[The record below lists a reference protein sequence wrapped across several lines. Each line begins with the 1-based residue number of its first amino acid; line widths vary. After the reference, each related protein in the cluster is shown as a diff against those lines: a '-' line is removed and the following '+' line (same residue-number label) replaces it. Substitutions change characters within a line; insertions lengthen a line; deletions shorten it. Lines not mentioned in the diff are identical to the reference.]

1 MKDVILIAN
10 AGSSSLKISIFE
22 IQNKK
27 VKDKIYNIF
36 LEKNDNKILFHIN
49 KKQESATDI
58 KDDAIEVMID
68 LFEDWWKK
76 QENLNLIATGHRIVH
91 GGKNFNKPVIVNEK
105 ISEDLRALIPLS
117 PLHQPYNL
125 QVLDLFLQKYKE
137 ISHIACFDTSFHF
150 TNPPITK
157 AFGLPK
163 KYYDKG
169 VIRYGFHGLSY
180 KYVSSHFKE
189 MTKEDLPVKTIIAHL
204 GSGSSLCAIKNGLS
218 LTSSMGFSVLDGVM
232 MGTRTG
238 NLDPG
243 VVLYLIDHEK
253 MTTKEIT
260 ELLYKKS
267 GLLGISG
274 ESSDM
279 RTLLA
284 SNSPDAKFAIDLF
297 VYRIVLE
304 IGKLAAA
311 LEGADCLI
319 FTAGVGQNSA
329 VIREMI
335 TEKLLWLGIKI
346 DDAKNQKNEH
356 LISAESSKVK
366 VFAVPTN
373 EELIIAEEVLM
384 FL

>member
-1 MKDVILIAN
+1 M
-10 AGSSSLKISIFE
+10 
-22 IQNKK
+22 
-27 VKDKIYNIF
+27 
-36 LEKNDNKILFHIN
+36 
-49 KKQESATDI
+49 
-58 KDDAIEVMID
+58 
-68 LFEDWWKK
+68 
-76 QENLNLIATGHRIVH
+76 
-91 GGKNFNKPVIVNEK
+91 
-105 ISEDLRALIPLS
+105 
-117 PLHQPYNL
+117 HQPYNL

-137 ISHIACFDTSFHF
+137 ISHIACFDTSFYF

-169 VIRYGFHGLSY
+169 IIRYGFHGLSY
-180 KYVSSHFKE
+180 KYVSSYFKE
-189 MTKEDLPVKTIIAHL
+189 MTKEDLPTKTIIDHL

-267 GLLGISG
+267 GLLGMSG

-284 SNSPDAKFAIDLF
+284 SNSHDAKFAIDLF

-304 IGKLAAA
+304 IGKFTAA
-311 LEGADCLI
+311 LEGLDCLI
-319 FTAGVGQNSA
+319 FTAGIGQNSA
-329 VIREMI
+329 VH
-335 TEKLLWLGIKI
+335 T
-346 DDAKNQKNEH
+346 
-356 LISAESSKVK
+356 
-366 VFAVPTN
+366 
-373 EELIIAEEVLM
+373 
-384 FL
+384 

>member
-27 VKDKIYNIF
+27 VKDKIYNII

-58 KDDAIEVMID
+58 KDDAIKIMID
-68 LFEDWWKK
+68 FFENWWKK

-91 GGKNFNKPVIVNEK
+91 GGKKFNKPVIVDEK
-105 ISEDLRALIPLS
+105 VSEALKALIPLS

-125 QVLDLFLQKYKE
+125 QVLDLFFQKYKA
-137 ISHIACFDTSFHF
+137 ILHIACFDTSFHS
-150 TNPPITK
+150 TDPPIEK

-189 MTKEDLPVKTIIAHL
+189 ITKEDLPARTIVAHL
-204 GSGSSLCAIKNGLS
+204 GSGSSLCAIKNGIS

-238 NLDPG
+238 SLDPG
-243 VVLYLIDHEK
+243 VVLYLLDHEK
-253 MTTKEIT
+253 MTTKEVT

-284 SNSPDAKFAIDLF
+284 SNNPDAKFAVDLF
-297 VYRIVLE
+297 VHSIVLE
-304 IGKLAAA
+304 IGALTAA
-311 LEGADCLI
+311 LEGIDCLI
-319 FTAGVGQNSA
+319 FTAGVGENSA
-329 VIREMI
+329 IIREMI

-346 DDAKNQKNEH
+346 DDAKNQKNEYI
-356 LISAESSKVK
+356 ISTESSKIK

-373 EELIIAEEVLM
+373 EELIIAEEVM
-384 FL
+384 KFL

>member
-1 MKDVILIAN
+1 MKNVILIAN
-10 AGSSSLKISIFE
+10 ASSSSLKISIFE

-36 LEKNDNKILFHIN
+36 LEKNDNKIVFHIN
-49 KKQESATDI
+49 KNINKNRESTADI
-58 KDDAIEVMID
+58 NSDAVKGMID

-105 ISEDLRALIPLS
+105 VSEDLRALIPLS

-157 AFGLPK
+157 ACGLPK

-169 VIRYGFHGLSY
+169 IIRDGFHGLSY

-189 MTKEDLPVKTIIAHL
+189 MTKEDLPTKTIIAHL

-238 NLDPG
+238 NLDSG
-243 VVLYLIDHEK
+243 VVYDKLGN
-253 MTTKEIT
+253 TTKALKYYEEALNMFQELHQGNHPDIADSLNNIGLVYGQLGDISQGLKYKEEALKAYVEHCLAEIQISKNQ
-260 ELLYKKS
+260 EILENFRYEDSLARLQLY
-267 GLLGISG
+267 GNYNYDNNDTYIF
-274 ESSDM
+274 EQ
-279 RTLLA
+279 
-284 SNSPDAKFAIDLF
+284 P
-297 VYRIVLE
+297 VYYL
-304 IGKLAAA
+304 
-311 LEGADCLI
+311 
-319 FTAGVGQNSA
+319 GQNYAHSP
-329 VIREMI
+329 M
-335 TEKLLWLGIKI
+335 
-346 DDAKNQKNEH
+346 
-356 LISAESSKVK
+356 LI
-366 VFAVPTN
+366 PCY
-373 EELIIAEEVLM
+373 
-384 FL
+384 

>member
-1 MKDVILIAN
+1 LELDLYFERFLNLNRKTPPDFDIDWSWQTRDTILEYIFTKYGKEHVAFCGTN
-10 AGSSSLKISIFE
+10 VEFKYRSIFR
-22 IQNKK
+22 
-27 VKDKIYNIF
+27 
-36 LEKNDNKILFHIN
+36 
-49 KKQESATDI
+49 
-58 KDDAIEVMID
+58 EV
-68 LFEDWWKK
+68 
-76 QENLNLIATGHRIVH
+76 G
-91 GGKNFNKPVIVNEK
+91 
-105 ISEDLRALIPLS
+105 
-117 PLHQPYNL
+117 
-125 QVLDLFLQKYKE
+125 
-137 ISHIACFDTSFHF
+137 
-150 TNPPITK
+150 K

-311 LEGADCLI
+311 LEGVDCLI

>member
-1 MKDVILIAN
+1 
-10 AGSSSLKISIFE
+10 
-22 IQNKK
+22 
-27 VKDKIYNIF
+27 
-36 LEKNDNKILFHIN
+36 
-49 KKQESATDI
+49 
-58 KDDAIEVMID
+58 
-68 LFEDWWKK
+68 
-76 QENLNLIATGHRIVH
+76 
-91 GGKNFNKPVIVNEK
+91 
-105 ISEDLRALIPLS
+105 
-117 PLHQPYNL
+117 
-125 QVLDLFLQKYKE
+125 
-137 ISHIACFDTSFHF
+137 
-150 TNPPITK
+150 
-157 AFGLPK
+157 
-163 KYYDKG
+163 
-169 VIRYGFHGLSY
+169 
-180 KYVSSHFKE
+180 
-189 MTKEDLPVKTIIAHL
+189 MTKEDLPTKTIIAHL

-253 MTTKEIT
+253 MTTKEVT

-267 GLLGISG
+267 GLLGMSG

-304 IGKLAAA
+304 IGKLTAA
-311 LEGADCLI
+311 LEGLDCLI

-346 DDAKNQKNEH
+346 DDTKNQKNEH
-356 LISAESSKVK
+356 LISTSDSKVK

-373 EELIIAEEVLM
+373 EELIIAEEVM
-384 FL
+384 KFL